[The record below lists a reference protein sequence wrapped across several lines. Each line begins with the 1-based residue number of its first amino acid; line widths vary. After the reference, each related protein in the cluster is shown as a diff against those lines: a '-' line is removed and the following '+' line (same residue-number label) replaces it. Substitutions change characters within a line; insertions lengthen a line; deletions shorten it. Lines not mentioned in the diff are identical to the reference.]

1 MSRLI
6 KTVYEGMMLI
16 LVMITI
22 VTLWTENTYNSTIN
36 WIVWAVFV
44 IDFFIRFFISGNK
57 WTFVK
62 QHPFLVIAIIP
73 FDQFF
78 QIARFVRIIYLFR
91 IKTITQYYV
100 SPYVKKLTYQSMTLI
115 VSVLVSLLLLE
126 SVMIWYLESS
136 IFTYYDALYVVFS
149 YLMFF
154 GHRIFDI
161 QHNLVIW
168 TLTVTSIL
176 GIVIQGL
183 ALQWL
188 FTKLEPYITRA
199 KERRVLSRN
208 K

>member
-1 MSRLI
+1 
-6 KTVYEGMMLI
+6 MMLI

-22 VTLWTENTYNSTIN
+22 ITLWTENTYNSIIN
-36 WIVWAVFV
+36 WIVWVVFV
-44 IDFFIRFFISGNK
+44 TDFFIRFFISENK
-57 WTFVK
+57 WAFVK

-78 QIARFVRIIYLFR
+78 QIARFVRVIYLFR

-115 VSVLVSLLLLE
+115 GSIVILLLLLE
-126 SVMIWYLESS
+126 SVLIWHLESS
-136 IFTYYDALYVVFS
+136 VLTYYDALYVVFS
-149 YLMFF
+149 YLMFL
-154 GHRIFDI
+154 GHRFFDI
-161 QHNLVIW
+161 EHNFVIW
-168 TLTVTSIL
+168 TLTGTSIL

-188 FTKLEPYITRA
+188 FTTLEPYITRF
-199 KERRVLSRN
+199 KERRALSRN